1 MPDNNN
7 EQNTAFVSDDSLYGK
22 KVNKHMLIGLIV
34 FVISLI
40 ISIVMS
46 FVIDEGLTIETFDNN
61 VITFNLNLVCYLFY
75 IITMITAFALVYLDG
90 KRDGAIMQFKNK

>member
-1 MPDNNN
+1 MY
-7 EQNTAFVSDDSLYGK
+7 EKVKKEEKEAFEKTLYGK